1 MDSSTPRS
9 VLHYT
14 HNLSPRLAV
23 AVARHLKAPVEY
35 RRSHPRDPAQ
45 AAVFEPLNPNLLCPI
60 LVEGERSTWE
70 TDALAC
76 RLSQMVESS
85 FWPWGDGL
93 VDLVRWMSWSAHHFN
108 RAAGD
113 LYFFR
118 VVRPNWSDEAPD
130 PALMAGLESELRT
143 HAKVLDDTLKV
154 RRWLVGDR
162 LSYADFRVACALPFE
177 KAALPLQ
184 GFANIHRWHAQLME
198 IDAWRQPFDG
208 LA

>member
-1 MDSSTPRS
+1 MESSTPRA

-14 HNLSPRLAV
+14 HNLNPRLAV
-23 AVARHLKAPVEY
+23 AAARHLKAPVEY
-35 RRSHPRDPAQ
+35 RRSRPRDPAQ
-45 AAVFEPLNPNLLCPI
+45 ASVFEPLNPNLLCPI
-60 LVEGERSTWE
+60 LVEGTRSTWE
-70 TDALAC
+70 TDAVVC

-93 VDLVRWMSWSAHHFN
+93 VDLVKWLSWSAHHFN

-118 VVRPNWSDEAPD
+118 VSRPSWSDEVAD
-130 PALMAGLESELRT
+130 PAVLAELEADLRT
-143 HAKVLDDTLKV
+143 HAKVLDGALEG

-184 GFANIHRWHAQLME
+184 GFRNILRWHAQLME
-198 IDAWRQPFDG
+198 LDAWRQPFEG
-208 LA
+208 LE

>member
-1 MDSSTPRS
+1 MESSTPRA

-14 HNLSPRLAV
+14 HNLNPRLAV

-35 RRSHPRDPAQ
+35 RRSRPRDPAQ

-60 LVEGERSTWE
+60 LVEGARSTWE
-70 TDALAC
+70 TDAVAC

-93 VDLVRWMSWSAHHFN
+93 VDLVKWLSWSAHHFN

-118 VVRPNWSDEAPD
+118 VSRPSWSDEVAD
-130 PALMAGLESELRT
+130 PALLAQLDGELRV
-143 HAKVLDDTLKV
+143 HAKVLDDALKD

-184 GFANIHRWHAQLME
+184 DFGNIQRWHAQLMALA
-198 IDAWRQPFDG
+198 AWRQPFEG
-208 LA
+208 LE

>member
-1 MDSSTPRS
+1 MESSTPRA

-14 HNLSPRLAV
+14 HNLNPRLAV

-35 RRSHPRDPAQ
+35 QRSRPCDPAQ
-45 AAVFEPLNPNLLCPI
+45 AGIFKPLNPNLLCPI
-60 LVEGERSTWE
+60 LVEGARSTWE
-70 TDALAC
+70 TDAVAC

-93 VDLVRWMSWSAHHFN
+93 VDLVKWLSWSAHHLN

-118 VVRPNWSDEAPD
+118 VARPSWSDEQAD
-130 PALMAGLESELRT
+130 PAVLAALEADVRS
-143 HAKVLDDTLKV
+143 HAQVLDEALAG

-162 LSYADFRVACALPFE
+162 LSYADFRVACVLPFE
-177 KAALPLQ
+177 RANLPLQ
-184 GFANIHRWHAQLME
+184 GFDNILRWHAQLME
-198 IDAWRQPFDG
+198 LDAWRQPFDG
-208 LA
+208 LE